1 MNELYPG
8 FVLTSWNG
16 LMAPAQ
22 TPQDVKDKLEAAT
35 IEAAHDPKMI
45 KLLTN
50 LGIAPVGST
59 AKEFNTRIANE
70 SGLLKDAIAAA
81 KSSAQ

>member
-16 LMAPAQ
+16 LMASAA

-35 IEAAHDPKMI
+35 IAAAKGPHVI
-45 KLLTN
+45 NLLTN
-50 LGIAPVGST
+50 LDITPVGST
-59 AKEFNTRIANE
+59 SKDFKARIANE
-70 SGLLKDAIAAA
+70 NALLQEAIAAA
-81 KSSAQ
+81 KSSAR